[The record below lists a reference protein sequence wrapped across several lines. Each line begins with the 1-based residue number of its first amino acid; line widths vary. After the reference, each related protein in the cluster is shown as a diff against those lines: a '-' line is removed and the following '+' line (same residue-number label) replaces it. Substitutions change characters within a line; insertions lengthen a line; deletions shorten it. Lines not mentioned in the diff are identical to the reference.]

1 MASFGR
7 LRLVKE
13 YLLYRLRAGDRH
25 GLHSPFVYRLLDE
38 VIYKKTGDPLHG
50 KIEQIRSSMLQS
62 SRLLELE
69 DFGATPG
76 LRIKKLKDIVRQA
89 AKPKKYSELLYRLS
103 AHFKPGTILELGT
116 SAGISSMYLAAGQKG
131 TNGKTIT
138 IEGSA
143 AMVDIAKQNFLQ
155 VEFTNIKTY
164 QGTFEDV
171 LPEILKTETPDFV
184 FFDGNH
190 RMAPTLS
197 YFEQC
202 LEKAGNDSVFI
213 FDDINWSEEMQMAWS
228 EIKQHPKVTVT
239 VDLFFIGLVFIRK
252 EQEKE
257 DFVLRF

>member
-7 LRLVKE
+7 FRLVKE

-25 GLHSPFVYRLLDE
+25 GLHSPFVYKLLDE
-38 VIYKKTGDPLHG
+38 VIYGKTSGTLPD
-50 KIEQIRSSMLQS
+50 KIEHIRRTMLAS
-62 SRLLELE
+62 TRIIELE

-76 LRIKKLKDIVRQA
+76 LHIRKLRDIVKSA
-89 AKPKKYSELLYRLS
+89 SKPRKYSQLLYRLS
-103 AHFKPGTILELGT
+103 AHFKPKTILELGT
-116 SAGISSMYLAAGQKG
+116 SAGISSMYMAAGQAG
-131 TNGKTIT
+131 SDGKTIT

-143 AMVDIAKQNFLQ
+143 AMAAVAKENFQKAGL
-155 VEFTNIKTY
+155 TNIESY
-164 QGTFEDV
+164 NGTFEDV
-171 LPEILKTETPDFV
+171 LPGLLQREVPDFV

-190 RMAPTLS
+190 RMAPTLF

-202 LEKAGNDSVFI
+202 LEKAGNDAVFV
-213 FDDINWSEEMQMAWS
+213 FDDINWSDEMQKAWKI
-228 EIKQHPKVTVT
+228 IKQHPEVTVT